1 MEWKCWLKPT
11 PLSDRYQVKMTYR
24 LGGQP
29 RITVLQPNLNLFEG
43 QDKIPHMYSQERLC
57 LFHPK
62 NREWTP
68 HMLLSRTVVP
78 WISDWL
84 GHYEYWLATGVWS
97 GGGIEH

>member
-1 MEWKCWLKPT
+1 
-11 PLSDRYQVKMTYR
+11 MTYY

-29 RITVLQPNLNLFEG
+29 QIKVEQPNLTLFEG
-43 QDKIPHMYSQERLC
+43 QDEIPHMYGQEHLC
-57 LFHPK
+57 LFYPK

-68 HMLLSRTVVP
+68 HKLLSRTVVP

-84 GHYEYWLATGVWS
+84 GHYEYWLATGIWE